1 MILSMIGA
9 HCEFP
14 RRPYNP
20 ADLPAEYHTEVVEY
34 LRRAALKWLRQ
45 HTDKPVG
52 VPAEDFRKGLEDRAE
67 ECAAEAYAFWL
78 SRTSDRLPAGAHR
91 SAVAGV
97 RRWFDRS
104 GWKGATGY
112 KRAKQRQVTD
122 EYLAYCQR
130 LRERNQPTPATVVV
144 EWGGSLNIHKNRRKA
159 VALAER
165 LGLRLE
171 DLARLANGLA
181 IESGEHRPRRV
192 HPAPIPAPLPD
203 PFPAERTGMTTVD
216 ARHGWVV
223 KPDPSGTLPEV
234 RYAGATT
241 RESEG

>member
-20 ADLPAEYHTEVVEY
+20 ADLPAEYHAEVVEY
-34 LRRAALKWLRQ
+34 LRRAALKWLRH
-45 HTDKPVG
+45 HTDRPVG
-52 VPAEDFRKGLEDRAE
+52 VAAEDFRKGLEDRAE

-78 SRTSDRLPAGAHR
+78 SRMSNRLPAGAHR

-112 KRAKQRQVTD
+112 KRAKRRQITD

-144 EWGGSLNIHKNRRKA
+144 EWGGSLNVHKNRRKA
-159 VALAER
+159 TALAER

-181 IESGEHRPRRV
+181 VEAGAERPRVVREGSL
-192 HPAPIPAPLPD
+192 PAPVRCPVGAHCPWTAP
-203 PFPAERTGMTTVD
+203 GQQHTT
-216 ARHGWVV
+216 
-223 KPDPSGTLPEV
+223 T
-234 RYAGATT
+234 Y
-241 RESEG
+241 